1 LIGAAFGAAGERC
14 MALSVAVPV
23 GKKTADALVNKLVER
38 AKELKVGPSLD
49 PISDFGPVVTAEAKQ
64 RIEDAIAA
72 GVDEG
77 AELVLAGRGVAVEG
91 HEDEVHVGATI
102 FDHES
107 KELTNA

>member
-1 LIGAAFGAAGERC
+1 FGAAGERC

-49 PISDFGPVVTAEAKQ
+49 PTSDFGPVVTAEAKQ

-77 AELVLAGRGVAVEG
+77 AELVLDGRGVAVAGTEDG
-91 HEDEVHVGATI
+91 HYTRVTIMYDATKGM
-102 FDHES
+102 S
-107 KELTNA
+107 M